1 MRRRC
6 LRNRLPDGN
15 GRIGCAGHYPE
26 SRFAVFKV
34 EPAHILKISLE
45 KPSPE
50 LFGQLARQFLY
61 GLFSIS
67 CFWTPLLLMFDN
79 PPADLEVSSERVT
92 HWRSSISGLGRSS
105 KRGLLSRAPLKESIS
120 MINTEDDS
128 MSAAENIPVSKE
140 TYNQIL
146 DLRAPGE
153 TLDETLAR
161 LVEKVKK
168 QRLTDDIEEVM
179 ARNEFVELDL

>member
-1 MRRRC
+1 MRTKPPH
-6 LRNRLPDGN
+6 LRGDDDDIAKIASLEEVERLP
-15 GRIGCAGHYPE
+15 RGHL
-26 SRFAVFKV
+26 VV
-34 EPAHILKISLE
+34 ETRRSQTLRCSN
-45 KPSPE
+45 SSQS
-50 LFGQLARQFLY
+50 FLARHPF
-61 GLFSIS
+61 I
-67 CFWTPLLLMFDN
+67 PI
-79 PPADLEVSSERVT
+79 E
-92 HWRSSISGLGRSS
+92 
-105 KRGLLSRAPLKESIS
+105 ESIS
-120 MINTEDDS
+120 MISTEDDS

-179 ARNEFVELDL
+179 ARDEFVELDLCHSA